1 MKKKCPKCQLVN
13 FINAEKCGRCSSE
26 LVEVATNSSAASAA
40 KPVRIARRVG
50 IFFAVAFLAIFTLY
64 LSLIFSADPLS
75 FEENEKITAA
85 IYVLDQKGF
94 KDEVF
99 LLRKLTS
106 FRANDNW
113 LNASIEK
120 ENAYAATNFP
130 FAIMTVYPDFFSM
143 TVDDVERAAIL
154 LHEAKHISGNDERE
168 AYSFVWKNREKLGWT
183 EANYAVSPIWR
194 NVRKQTKEYAPEL
207 FICELNQFGDCTE
220 DFVYDQ
226 S

>member
-13 FINAEKCGRCSSE
+13 FFDAEKCGRCSSE
-26 LVEVATNSSAASAA
+26 LIEVSTDSSAAPPAQPA
-40 KPVRIARRVG
+40 RILRRIG
-50 IFFAVAFLAIFTLY
+50 IFAAVSLLSIFALY

-75 FEENEKITAA
+75 FEENEKVTAA
-85 IYVLDQKGF
+85 IHVLNEKGF

-99 LLRKLTS
+99 LLRKFTS

-130 FAIMTVYPDFFSM
+130 FAILTVYPDFFSM

-154 LHEAKHISGNDERE
+154 LHEAKHISGSDERE
-168 AYSFVWKNREKLGWT
+168 AYSFVWKNRERLGWV
-183 EANYAVSPIWR
+183 EEKYLNSAVWR
-194 NVRKQTKEYAPEL
+194 NVRKQTREYAPEL

-220 DFVYDQ
+220 NFVYDQ
-226 S
+226 K